1 MQMDWNQELVN
12 SALWLAKAFVIS
24 VLVFGGI
31 VLWLARRS
39 AWGRQVKRIAWP
51 WFDPRRSWRPLA
63 MVVLLVLLTLV
74 SVRMNVLFSFWYN
87 GIYTAMQKLEAKP
100 FWFLMGVFGVL
111 AALHVARA
119 LFTTYLRESFQIRWR
134 AALSESLMERWLAG
148 QTYHRSQY
156 LAEQIDNPDQR
167 IQQDVTQFVEG
178 TLKLSLGMLEAIV
191 SLIEFTLML
200 WGLSGALALLGFEIP
215 RAMVF
220 LVYIYVAVATGL
232 AIWIGRPL
240 IALTFQN
247 ERFNA
252 DFRYALIRL
261 REYGESIAFYAGEQ
275 VERSTLLQRF
285 ASVIRN
291 MWDLLFRGLKL
302 QGFNL
307 AVSQLAVVFPIIIQ
321 APRLFAQQITL
332 GDLMQTSQAFGQ
344 VQDALSFF
352 RSSYDEFASYRAVLA
367 RLGGF
372 LDVIDQTAA
381 LPAVEIRSDGA
392 RVAVSALTVRS
403 TTQQVLLA
411 DLDLDLAAGES
422 LLIRGPSGVGKTTLL
437 RAMAGLWPFA
447 AGQVVRPQG
456 RAVLFLSQKPYLP
469 LGTLRAALFYPAPA
483 LVNEHAAEVLRQ
495 CQLPHLIERLDEE
508 ADWSRILSLGEQQRL
523 AIGRALL
530 AKPAVIFMDESSSAM
545 DEGLEHAMYALLRER
560 LPESTLISVGHR
572 SSLLAFHQQALRLE
586 GGGGWC
592 LERLAAV

>member
-1 MQMDWNQELVN
+1 
-12 SALWLAKAFVIS
+12 
-24 VLVFGGI
+24 
-31 VLWLARRS
+31 
-39 AWGRQVKRIAWP
+39 
-51 WFDPRRSWRPLA
+51 
-63 MVVLLVLLTLV
+63 
-74 SVRMNVLFSFWYN
+74 
-87 GIYTAMQKLEAKP
+87 
-100 FWFLMGVFGVL
+100 
-111 AALHVARA
+111 
-119 LFTTYLRESFQIRWR
+119 
-134 AALSESLMERWLAG
+134 
-148 QTYHRSQY
+148 
-156 LAEQIDNPDQR
+156 
-167 IQQDVTQFVEG
+167 
-178 TLKLSLGMLEAIV
+178 
-191 SLIEFTLML
+191 
-200 WGLSGALALLGFEIP
+200 
-215 RAMVF
+215 
-220 LVYIYVAVATGL
+220 
-232 AIWIGRPL
+232 
-240 IALTFQN
+240 
-247 ERFNA
+247 
-252 DFRYALIRL
+252 
-261 REYGESIAFYAGEQ
+261 
-275 VERSTLLQRF
+275 
-285 ASVIRN
+285 
-291 MWDLLFRGLKL
+291 
-302 QGFNL
+302 
-307 AVSQLAVVFPIIIQ
+307 
-321 APRLFAQQITL
+321 
-332 GDLMQTSQAFGQ
+332 
-344 VQDALSFF
+344 
-352 RSSYDEFASYRAVLA
+352 
-367 RLGGF
+367 
-372 LDVIDQTAA
+372 
-381 LPAVEIRSDGA
+381 VEIRSDGA

-411 DLDLDLAAGES
+411 DLDLELAAGES